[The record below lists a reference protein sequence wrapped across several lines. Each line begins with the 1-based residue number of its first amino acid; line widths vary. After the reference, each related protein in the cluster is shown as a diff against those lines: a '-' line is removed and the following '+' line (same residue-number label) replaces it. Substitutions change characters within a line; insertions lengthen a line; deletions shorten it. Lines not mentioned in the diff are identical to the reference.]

1 MFLKYNKYML
11 KICFNCVIV
20 LLLYHIIFIK
30 RRVVDKLNID
40 LDEPFL
46 KKFFGLTDRI
56 IPEGQEITLLM
67 MRKQLDEIGSFLSEA
82 KLSGKDKGTAA
93 KSPYQPSESDS
104 FGDTFGDDEFNLP
117 KKNILV
123 IDDLGVITYQLSVLF
138 KQVGFEVVT
147 SKEIYD
153 AIEKFKKQ
161 SFDLVIMDL
170 FIPTEREG
178 FILLEELKKIAVAKQ
193 ISVKIGIMSASGKKE
208 HKQLCKMKGA
218 EFYIEKIDDW
228 QKELFRVIKDVKP

>member
-1 MFLKYNKYML
+1 M
-11 KICFNCVIV
+11 
-20 LLLYHIIFIK
+20 
-30 RRVVDKLNID
+30 VDKVNIE

-46 KKFFGLTDRI
+46 KKFFGLTEKI
-56 IPEGQEITLLM
+56 IPDGQEITLAM
-67 MRKQLDEIGSFLSEA
+67 MRKQLDEIEHLLSESKA
-82 KLSGKDKGTAA
+82 AASQAA
-93 KSPYQPSESDS
+93 KGGYTPPTKPSPSSHSS
-104 FGDTFGDDEFNLP
+104 FDDDTGEDEFNLP

-138 KQVGFEVVT
+138 KQQLNYEVTT

-161 SFDLVIMDL
+161 PFDLVVMDL

-178 FILLEELKKIAVAKQ
+178 FILLEELKKIATTKQ
-193 ISVKIGIMSASGKKE
+193 KPTKIGVMSASAKKE
-208 HKQLCKMKGA
+208 HKQMCKMKGA

-228 QKELFRVIKDVKP
+228 QKELFGVIKHSK

>member
-1 MFLKYNKYML
+1 M
-11 KICFNCVIV
+11 
-20 LLLYHIIFIK
+20 
-30 RRVVDKLNID
+30 VDKLNIE
-40 LDEPFL
+40 LDEQFL
-46 KKFFGLTDRI
+46 TKFFGLTEKI

-67 MRKQLDEIGSFLSEA
+67 LRKQLDDIEGALGSKKKEIDELKKTIQSKTPFQAQASPASTHSSFDEPSSGSE
-82 KLSGKDKGTAA
+82 
-93 KSPYQPSESDS
+93 
-104 FGDTFGDDEFNLP
+104 GDTFNLP
-117 KKNILV
+117 KKSILI

-138 KQVGFEVVT
+138 KQYNFEVVT

-161 SFDLVIMDL
+161 AFDLVVMDL

-178 FILLEELKKIAVAKQ
+178 FILLEELRKIAINKQ
-193 ISVKIGIMSASGKKE
+193 INVKIGIMSASAKKE

-228 QKELFRVIKDVKP
+228 QKELFTVIKGLK

>member
-1 MFLKYNKYML
+1 M
-11 KICFNCVIV
+11 
-20 LLLYHIIFIK
+20 
-30 RRVVDKLNID
+30 VDKLNIE

-46 KKFFGLTDRI
+46 KKFFAITDRI

-67 MRKQLDEIGSFLSEA
+67 LRNQLDEISATLEEVRAEA
-82 KLSGKDKGTAA
+82 KEKAA
-93 KSPYQPSESDS
+93 LASVQPVQKQTPGPAPLFDGDS
-104 FGDTFGDDEFNLP
+104 LQEDTFNLP
-117 KKNILV
+117 QKTILI

-138 KQVGFEVVT
+138 QQYNFEVAT

-170 FIPTEREG
+170 FIPTEREV
-178 FILLEELKKIAVAKQ
+178 FILLEELKKIALSKQ
-193 ISVKIGIMSASGKKE
+193 KATKIGVMSASAKKE

-218 EFYIEKIDDW
+218 EFYVEKIDDW
-228 QKELFRVIKDVKP
+228 QKELFKLVKNMK